1 MFAAEPRPEIS
12 DLLGVGD
19 EDGAVPG
26 VAPRLPALREQGPGD
41 PQGVRDS
48 SVWLQAL
55 PRLHWRYNIREA
67 GWEWRWTY
75 LG

>member
-1 MFAAEPRPEIS
+1 MFAAEPRPELA

-19 EDGAVPG
+19 EDGAVPD
-26 VAPRLPALREQGPGD
+26 VAPRLPALRQEGPGD

-48 SVWLQAL
+48 SVRLQAL
-55 PRLHWRYNIREA
+55 TRLHWRYDIRE
-67 GWEWRWTY
+67 